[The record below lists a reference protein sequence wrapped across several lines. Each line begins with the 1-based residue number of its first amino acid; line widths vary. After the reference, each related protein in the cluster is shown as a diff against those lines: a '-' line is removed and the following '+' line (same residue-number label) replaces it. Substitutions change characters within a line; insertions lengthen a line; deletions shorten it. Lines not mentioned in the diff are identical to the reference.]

1 MDNTD
6 KAGEYVMASPEHIH
20 VFVAGVGMAN
30 LKEKLDRINMMNRIF

>member
-1 MDNTD
+1 MEKADR
-6 KAGEYVMASPEHIH
+6 AGEYVMAWPDHVH